1 MPPKPKFSREQIV
14 EAALAVAGEQ
24 GPEALTA
31 REVAKRLGCSTRP
44 IFTVFEDMDEL
55 TSETRRTAAGRIEE
69 RCRWAMEQTGNF
81 VHSGVQIVRIA
92 LDEPNLFKLVFMTG
106 DNLADS
112 FDSLMA
118 SLQVP
123 TSRYTLFVR
132 GKFGL
137 AEEEAKALFRHYWIF
152 YFGVGALCATG
163 RYTFT
168 DEELEGM
175 MEQDLRSMAVC
186 AKSIAPTA
194 IEDDETGEVA

>member
-14 EAALAVAGEQ
+14 EAALAVASEQ

-55 TSETRRTAAGRIEE
+55 TSETRRTAARRIEE

-118 SLQVP
+118 SVQVLL
-123 TSRYTLFVR
+123 SE
-132 GKFGL
+132 GL
-137 AEEEAKALFRHYWIF
+137 DREAMARALNAR
-152 YFGVGALCATG
+152 
-163 RYTFT
+163 
-168 DEELEGM
+168 D
-175 MEQDLRSMAVC
+175 
-186 AKSIAPTA
+186 A
-194 IEDDETGEVA
+194 IEALDRAMREVER